1 MDQRQDINI
10 GGVTAYAYARSK
22 GYTGTEA
29 EFAQLMANIGNTQQ
43 EIEAAIDEFINTTAP
58 GAVQSVET
66 AKTSALDA
74 IGASKTDALDAINTS
89 KGSAVAAVNRAGDTQ
104 KAAVDAEGQRVIDSI
119 PADYTELT
127 GEVDDLKSAFS
138 NIAEVKQNFFNPAD
152 VVTGQFC
159 AGDVGG
165 PPRGAANASYA
176 YIVVPVSF
184 GETYIV
190 SRSDYAWF
198 EFDSDLIGL
207 YRLGNQTGRRDFEY
221 TPSDARVKYVAF
233 SWLPSVAPIAT
244 YMVTLK
250 GVSRANYVP
259 YPSVT
264 KFTDEVM
271 AASGIENEKI
281 YTVGSGKDFTSFTS
295 CLRALQGDT
304 SKKVIYVYSGE
315 YDIFAELGGK
325 AYMQS
330 IDVSAGARAA
340 QPWVPQNT
348 RIVGVGDVLLKFNP
362 SDEDIID
369 YNHGWLMSPL
379 NISGSCEVE
388 NIAVEG
394 SNCRYAM
401 HIESAGANDDAN
413 TATIVLKN
421 VRAKRTSTTLMGV
434 HQVIGTGI
442 GFDANWRLENC
453 RIVGD
458 AGSPGFSVHTNGPN
472 SMESA
477 TVVLENCIFDTL
489 DGQPTTNM
497 LVQFI
502 SQYLPV
508 AITNYAFVNNCFV
521 RGKVGT
527 YTTTSP
533 HRQSFKVAVNGGVS
547 NGLVNAPNM
556 QSGYTVENYGNRTL
570 S

>member
-1 MDQRQDINI
+1 MERAIQQA
-10 GGVTAYAYARSK
+10 GGAEPAPHAVPPKYATAEQMER
-22 GYTGTEA
+22 
-29 EFAQLMANIGNTQQ
+29 L
-43 EIEAAIDEFINTTAP
+43 IEAMGNIADPEVI
-58 GAVQSVET
+58 
-66 AKTSALDA
+66 
-74 IGASKTDALDAINTS
+74 
-89 KGSAVAAVNRAGDTQ
+89 GSAVDSWLDEHPEATTTVQDGSITAAKLAP
-104 KAAVDAEGQRVIDSI
+104 AVAENVATV
-119 PADYTELT
+119 P
-127 GEVDDLKSAFS
+127 DLKSAL
-138 NIAEVKQNFFNPAD
+138 NETIDIKENFFNPESA
-152 VVTGQFC
+152 VTGAFC

-165 PPRGAANASYA
+165 PLRPASNSAYA
-176 YIVVPVSF
+176 YNVIPVEY

-198 EFDSDLIGL
+198 EFDANMIGL
-207 YRLGNQTGRRDFEY
+207 HRHGNQTGRTDFEY
-221 TPSDARVKYVAF
+221 TPTDENVKYVAF
-233 SWLPSVAPIAT
+233 SWVLSGSPIRT

-250 GVSRANYVP
+250 GVSRANYIP
-259 YPSVT
+259 YPSVI
-264 KFTDEVM
+264 KLTDEVM

-281 YTVGSGKDFTSFTS
+281 YTVGSGKDFTSFTA
-295 CLRALQGDT
+295 CLEALQGDT
-304 SKKVIYVYSGE
+304 SRKAIYIYSGE
-315 YDIFAELGGK
+315 YDIFEELGGK
-325 AYMQS
+325 SHMES

-340 QPWVPQNT
+340 QFWVPQNT
-348 RIVGVGDVLLKFNP
+348 RVVGVGDVLLKFNP

-394 SNCRYAM
+394 SNCRYAI
-401 HIESAGANDDAN
+401 HIESSGANDDAN

-421 VRAKRTSTTLMGV
+421 VRATRTSTTLMGV

-458 AGSPGFSVHTNGPN
+458 AGAPGFSVHTNAPN

-497 LVQFI
+497 LVLFI

-527 YTTTSP
+527 DTTTTP
-533 HRQSFKVAVNGGVS
+533 YRQSFKVAVNGGVS